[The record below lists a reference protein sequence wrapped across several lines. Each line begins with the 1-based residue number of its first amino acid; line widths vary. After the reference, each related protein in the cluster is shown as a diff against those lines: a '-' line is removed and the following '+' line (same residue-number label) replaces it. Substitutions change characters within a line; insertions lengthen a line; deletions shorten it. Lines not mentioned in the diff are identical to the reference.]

1 MRKTVYPDPENVR
14 SIYLAFSLTHVR
26 LFKPTDNMV
35 YSYQTKPRKSG
46 SAIQTKSKNIRSHF
60 RRISG
65 SAIKPNP
72 EKVMFS
78 YSREYQLF
86 SYSHNPEKIRFSCS
100 CQPGE
105 YPVQLFNLQPGKY
118 QVHLLN
124 LK

>member
-1 MRKTVYPDPENVR
+1 MFG
-14 SIYLAFSLTHVR
+14 YLNQPIIWYIVIKL
-26 LFKPTDNMV
+26 N
-35 YSYQTKPRKSG
+35 QEKSG

-86 SYSHNPEKIRFSCS
+86 SYSHNPEKIRFSCLY
-100 CQPGE
+100 QPGE

-124 LK
+124 LN